1 METPPMATPPSEHV
15 VIGRRY
21 KHAPHDS
28 IMYDAIVDERDQWLV
43 LRPGELVPEVA
54 QSRRPNLVVLR
65 PWLDPT
71 LTTVEVRIEN
81 IGPNGGAGS
90 ALTVLG
96 YASQDELLPEER
108 KRIRHRLGVVFGEQL
123 RGWVDH

>member
-1 METPPMATPPSEHV
+1 MVTPPSEHV

-21 KHAPHDS
+21 KHAPHDA
-28 IMYDAIVDERDQWLV
+28 IMYDAIVDEREQWLA
-43 LRPGELVPEVA
+43 LRPGELAPEVA
-54 QSRRPNLVVLR
+54 EARRPNLVVLR
-65 PWLDPT
+65 PWLDST
-71 LTTVEVRIEN
+71 LTAVEVRIEN
-81 IGPNGGAGS
+81 IGPARGSGS

-108 KRIRHRLGVVFGEQL
+108 KRIRHRLGLVFGDQL